1 MAKKNVKYYYKEH
14 IYVVKDWTKIK
25 TATGWVDGVIYQ
37 RENEPNGPVYTRG
50 AEQFDELFIP
60 FTLNV
65 GDKIAVITMS
75 KMQGV
80 LEVVRI
86 DEQEG
91 IAYCESGNFKINVKI
106 DVDAEHRGILE
117 CVGWCP
123 QASDV
128 FYYTHAIRMEEAR
141 HDAKVKVQAALNKI
155 NSVIDKMDVPEMI
168 QVSNILSSL
177 VSNEIKENV

>member
-1 MAKKNVKYYYKEH
+1 MAKKDVKYYYNEH
-14 IYVVKDWTKIK
+14 VYVVKDWTKIK

-37 RENEPNGPVYTRG
+37 RENEPNGPLYTRG

-60 FTLNV
+60 LTLSV
-65 GDKIAVITMS
+65 GDKIAIITMG
-75 KMQGV
+75 KMRGV

-91 IAYCESGNFKINVKI
+91 IAYCESSNFKISVKT

-123 QASDV
+123 QASDA

-141 HDAKVKVQAALNKI
+141 QNTKVNVQDALNKI
-155 NSVIDKMDVPEMI
+155 SSVLDKMDVSEMVQI
-168 QVSNILSSL
+168 SNIISSL
-177 VSNEIKENV
+177 CDNIKDDV